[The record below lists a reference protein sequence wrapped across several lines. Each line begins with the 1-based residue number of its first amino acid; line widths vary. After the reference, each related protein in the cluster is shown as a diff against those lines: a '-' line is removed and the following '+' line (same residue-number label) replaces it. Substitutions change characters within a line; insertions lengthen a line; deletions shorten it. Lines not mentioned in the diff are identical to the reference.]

1 MSLSAVAVY
10 LGTLATAGT
19 SLHSSVGALLG
30 YLGIFLPG
38 LILHTA
44 TVGIWKTMRKHRWV
58 TALLRGINA
67 SAVGLVYT
75 AVYRLWRIGYINE
88 EFTNG
93 SSLDADPWLVVI
105 TATSF
110 VGGMWFNLTAPT
122 AILLGGVMG
131 MIWYAIVR

>member
-1 MSLSAVAVY
+1 
-10 LGTLATAGT
+10 
-19 SLHSSVGALLG
+19 
-30 YLGIFLPG
+30 
-38 LILHTA
+38 
-44 TVGIWKTMRKHRWV
+44 MRKHRWV

-75 AVYRLWRIGYINE
+75 AVYRLWRIGYVNE